1 MTTTDETTPDLAEAT
16 TALIRSYFATVD
28 RLIDDL
34 TDALGID
41 CDNLVNELDTL
52 AAAAEAEPED
62 DGWQDA
68 TVEALNALPVGTV
81 IECRST
87 TPDIFPPETVVAVG
101 KVPTMHSREFLG
113 LRLWFADT
121 IASAFHMFRIEPGTV
136 VGRTYPDGAAVAAA
150 VRSRELPHDAV
161 LRRDNDIGWHH
172 FARSVVDSYAEPFT
186 VVHAGSGLS

>member
-1 MTTTDETTPDLAEAT
+1 MTTTDETTPDLAEVT
-16 TALIRSYFATVD
+16 TAFIRSYFATVD

-41 CDNLVNELDTL
+41 CDNLVGDLARLKTL
-52 AAAAEAEPED
+52 AEAAKAEPED

-68 TVEALNALPVGTV
+68 TVEALEALPVGAA
-81 IECRST
+81 IEYR
-87 TPDIFPPETVVAVG
+87 TPGGRTESHYMRCSSPSGRPGLVNIGVSYHLERFISG
-101 KVPTMHSREFLG
+101 EF
-113 LRLWFADT
+113 RVK
-121 IASAFHMFRIEPGTV
+121 PGTI

-186 VVHAGSGLS
+186 VVHVGSGLS